1 MADPF
6 PVVALSDARR
16 PHCAAL
22 TTGTR
27 RGLHLERAV
36 DLAGL
41 PPTWIGVGTL
51 DLFAQ
56 ESMHFASRLIEA
68 GVAVEMSVVPGAYH
82 GFDTMVPQA
91 RVSADFVASWK
102 SALGRSL
109 ETD

>member
-1 MADPF
+1 VLGREPLMAEAPAEAV
-6 PVVALSDARR
+6 PAR
-16 PHCAAL
+16 
-22 TTGTR
+22 T
-27 RGLHLERAV
+27 V

-56 ESMHFASRLIEA
+56 ESMHFASRLIDA

-91 RVSADFVASWK
+91 RVSADFIASWK